1 MKVCG
6 TEPTMA
12 KYKSF
17 IIHLKRSERRK
28 AQVEDLISKSPFDAE
43 VVDAVDGRLLSEADI
58 DACYTE
64 QSFLR
69 PKYPFG
75 MNAGE
80 IGCFLSHRAAWR
92 KIVDQ
97 NLTAGL
103 VFEDDVQIDPDVF
116 LKSVKAAQVWSKD
129 YGYIQFQVRGVPE
142 RCDVLE
148 KHAEVELLQPS
159 PTLLRCSAQLI
170 NRATAIHL
178 LKETEKFDR
187 PVDGVLQMHW
197 ATGLRPVCVE
207 PSGVADRTRETG
219 GSTLSIKTPKLTKL
233 VREWQRMVYR
243 RKIVRYSKKNFKP
256 MTSGTE

>member
-1 MKVCG
+1 
-6 TEPTMA
+6 MA

-28 AQVEDLISKSPFDAE
+28 AQVDDLISKSPFDAE
-43 VVDAVDGRLLSEADI
+43 VVDAVDGRLLSDQDI
-58 DACYTE
+58 NECYKE
-64 QSFLR
+64 QLFLR

-75 MNAGE
+75 MNSGE
-80 IGCFLSHRAAWR
+80 IGCFLSHRAAWQR
-92 KIVDQ
+92 IVDQ

-116 LKSVKAAQVWSKD
+116 SKNIQAAQAWSKE
-129 YGYIQFQVRGVPE
+129 YGFIQFQVRGVPE
-142 RCDVLE
+142 KCKVLDTCGN
-148 KHAEVELLQPS
+148 VQLLQPS

-170 NRATAIHL
+170 SRAAAIHL

-197 ATGLRPVCVE
+197 VTGLRPVCVE
-207 PSGVADRTRETG
+207 PSGVSDRTRETG

-243 RKIVRYSKKNFKP
+243 RKVVRYSKKSFKP
-256 MTSGTE
+256 MVFGD